1 MPATVFDLPARLSAK
16 GTADLIAADD
26 HHFARIASQLDRE
39 VATLEARLAELR
51 RSSGGSGEAALER
64 DTAIHRL
71 SSDLNVLRRFDL
83 DVCLGRMVFAE
94 SGDTVYIGRMG
105 LRDEDGHALLVDWR
119 TPMAKPFFAATLAS
133 PMGLSTR
140 RRYRWANGLISDYW
154 DERLT
159 SATADDTAS
168 LDDQSAFIA
177 SLGTSRSAKMHD
189 VLSTIQADQDSII
202 RAPADAPMVV
212 DGGPGTGKTV
222 VALHRTAYLL
232 YSDPSIARGGGL
244 LFIGPNHT
252 YLSYVDDVLPRL
264 GEDGVR
270 LCTLDDLVEEGATAE
285 DDDRSARLKENLNP
299 GAVIERAVSIYE
311 EPPTTA
317 MVIDTVSGDLT
328 VTPGDWAAAFTSV
341 DADVDHNAARDQ
353 VWDELLEIL
362 TEAAVDADEDAEPLE
377 VRRHLSQDPD
387 LRATLSTAWPILDPL
402 DIVGDLWS
410 VPAYLSLAAPGL
422 TEEEAAS
429 LQRADPRAWT
439 KADVPLI
446 DAARRRIGDP
456 ADLSRK
462 RRAAAEAAAEQDRM
476 ADVVEDLIAADDS
489 ELKQMT
495 MLRGDDLRGALD
507 NPSGREIPDADRLA
521 GPFGHII
528 VDEAQ
533 ELTDAQWHMLLDRCP
548 SKSFTIV
555 GDRAQARHGFSQSW
569 DERMNEL
576 GLTISEVR
584 LSINYRTPAEVM
596 AAAEPV
602 IRAVLPHA
610 NVPQSVRQSG
620 NSVRCSRVDEVPSL
634 VDSWLDSHREGT
646 VCVITASPASWNFA
660 EAERV
665 SVMAPAEVKGLE
677 FDLVIVVDP
686 DTFGTGIQGGVD
698 RYVSMTRA
706 TAELVIATDASS
718 DVGPSRAQSNPRV
731 RQSGLH

>member
-222 VALHRTAYLL
+222 VALHRAAYLL

-410 VPAYLSLAAPGL
+410 VPAYLSLAAPDL

-634 VDSWLDSHREGT
+634 VDSWLDSHNEGT
-646 VCVITASPASWNFA
+646 VCVITVSPASWNFA

-677 FDLVIVVDP
+677 FDLVILVDP
-686 DTFGTGIQGGVD
+686 DGFGTGIQGGVD

-706 TAELVIATDASS
+706 TAELVIAADASS
-718 DVGPSRAQSNPRV
+718 PYHEVIRV
-731 RQSGLH
+731 SKI

>member
-16 GTADLIAADD
+16 RTANLIAADD
-26 HHFARIASQLDRE
+26 HHFAHIASQLDRE

-51 RSSGGSGEAALER
+51 RSPGGDGEAALER
-64 DTAIHRL
+64 DTVIHRL
-71 SSDLNVLRRFDL
+71 SSELNLLRRFDL

-105 LRDEDGHALLVDWR
+105 LRDEDGRALLIDWR

-154 DERLT
+154 DEGFT
-159 SATADDTAS
+159 SATDDDTAS

-202 RAPADAPMVV
+202 RAPADLPMVV

-222 VALHRTAYLL
+222 VALHRAAYLL
-232 YSDPSIARGGGL
+232 YSDSSIARGGGL
-244 LFIGPNHT
+244 LFIGPNQP

-270 LCTLDDLVEEGATAE
+270 LCTLDSLITESATAK
-285 DDDRSARLKENLNP
+285 DDERSSRLKANLDP
-299 GAVIERAVSIYE
+299 GAVIARAVSIYE
-311 EPPTTA
+311 EPPTTTL
-317 MVIDTVSGDLT
+317 VIDTVWGELT
-328 VTPGDWAAAFTSV
+328 VTAGDWSAAFTSI
-341 DADVDHNAARDQ
+341 DEDLEHNTARDQ

-362 TEAAVDADEDAEPLE
+362 AEPVVDSDEDAEPLE
-377 VRRHLSQDPD
+377 VHRFLSQDPD
-387 LRATLSTAWPILDPL
+387 LRANLTAAWPILDPL

-410 VPAYLSLAAPGL
+410 VPAYLSLAAPDL
-422 TEEEAAS
+422 TEAETAC
-429 LQRADPRAWT
+429 LQRTDPRAWT
-439 KADVPLI
+439 GADVPLI

-456 ADLSRK
+456 ADLGRR

-489 ELKQMT
+489 ELMQMT

-507 NPSGREIPDADRLA
+507 NPSGRETLAADRLA

-555 GDRAQARHGFSQSW
+555 GDRAQARHGFVQSW

-576 GLTISEVR
+576 GLAVNEVH

-602 IRAVLPHA
+602 IRAVLPHT

-620 NSVRCSRVDEVPSL
+620 SSVGYCRVEEVPSL
-634 VDSWLDSHREGT
+634 VGAWLDSHREGI
-646 VCVITASPASWNFA
+646 VCVITVSPASWSFA
-660 EAERV
+660 EVERV
-665 SVMAPAEVKGLE
+665 SVMTPAEVKGLE
-677 FDLVIVVDP
+677 FDLVILVDP
-686 DTFGTGIQGGVD
+686 AGFGTGIQGGVD

-706 TAELVIATDASS
+706 TAQLVVATNA
-718 DVGPSRAQSNPRV
+718 PSE
-731 RQSGLH
+731 

>member
-222 VALHRTAYLL
+222 VALHRAAYLL

-410 VPAYLSLAAPGL
+410 VPAYLSLAAPDL

-706 TAELVIATDASS
+706 TAELVIATDAST
-718 DVGPSRAQSNPRV
+718 V
-731 RQSGLH
+731 R

>member
-16 GTADLIAADD
+16 RTANLIAADD
-26 HHFARIASQLDRE
+26 HHFAHIASQLDRE

-51 RSSGGSGEAALER
+51 RSPGGDGEAALER
-64 DTAIHRL
+64 DTVIHRL
-71 SSDLNVLRRFDL
+71 SSELNLLRRFDL

-105 LRDEDGHALLVDWR
+105 LRDEDGRALLIDWR

-154 DERLT
+154 DEGFT
-159 SATADDTAS
+159 SATDDDTAS

-202 RAPADAPMVV
+202 RAPADLPMVV

-222 VALHRTAYLL
+222 VALHRAAYLL
-232 YSDPSIARGGGL
+232 YSDSSIARGGGL
-244 LFIGPNHT
+244 LFIGPNQP

-270 LCTLDDLVEEGATAE
+270 LCTLDSLITESATAK
-285 DDDRSARLKENLNP
+285 DDERSSRLKANLDP
-299 GAVIERAVSIYE
+299 GAVIARAVSIYE
-311 EPPTTA
+311 EPPTTTL
-317 MVIDTVSGDLT
+317 VIDTVWGELT
-328 VTPGDWAAAFTSV
+328 VTAGDWSAAFTSI
-341 DADVDHNAARDQ
+341 DEDLEHNTARDQ

-362 TEAAVDADEDAEPLE
+362 AESVVDSDEDAEPLE
-377 VRRHLSQDPD
+377 VHRFLSQDPD
-387 LRATLSTAWPILDPL
+387 LRANLTAAWPILDPL

-410 VPAYLSLAAPGL
+410 VPAYLSLAAPDL
-422 TEEEAAS
+422 TEAETAC
-429 LQRADPRAWT
+429 LQRTDPRAWT
-439 KADVPLI
+439 GADVPLI

-456 ADLSRK
+456 ADLGRR

-489 ELKQMT
+489 ELMQMT

-507 NPSGREIPDADRLA
+507 NPSGRETLAADRLA

-555 GDRAQARHGFSQSW
+555 GDRAQARHGFVQSW

-576 GLTISEVR
+576 GLAVNEVH

-602 IRAVLPHA
+602 IRAVLPHT

-620 NSVRCSRVDEVPSL
+620 SSVGYCRVEEVPSL
-634 VDSWLDSHREGT
+634 VGAWLDSHREGI
-646 VCVITASPASWNFA
+646 VCVITVSPASWSFA
-660 EAERV
+660 EVERV
-665 SVMAPAEVKGLE
+665 SVMTPAEVKGLE
-677 FDLVIVVDP
+677 FDLVILVDP
-686 DTFGTGIQGGVD
+686 AGFGTGIQGGVD

-706 TAELVIATDASS
+706 TAQLVVATNA
-718 DVGPSRAQSNPRV
+718 PSE
-731 RQSGLH
+731 

>member
-16 GTADLIAADD
+16 RTADLIAADD
-26 HHFARIASQLDRE
+26 HHFARIASQRDRE
-39 VATLEARLAELR
+39 VAKLEARLAELR
-51 RSSGGSGEAALER
+51 QSSGGGGEAALER
-64 DTAIHRL
+64 DNAIHRL
-71 SSDLNVLRRFDL
+71 SSELNLLRRFDL

-105 LRDEDGHALLVDWR
+105 LRDEDGHALLIDWR

-140 RRYRWANGLISDYW
+140 RRYRWTNGLISDYW
-154 DERLT
+154 DERFT
-159 SATADDTAS
+159 SATVEDTAS

-189 VLSTIQADQDSII
+189 VLSTIQSDQDSII
-202 RAPADAPMVV
+202 RAPADSPLVV

-222 VALHRTAYLL
+222 VALHRAAYLL
-232 YSDPSIARGGGL
+232 YADSSIARGGGL

-264 GEDGVR
+264 GEESVS
-270 LCTLDDLVEEGATAE
+270 LCTLDDLIPEIVTAE
-285 DDDRSARLKENLNP
+285 DDERSSRLKANLNP

-311 EPPTTA
+311 EPPTTP
-317 MVIDTVSGDLT
+317 MVIDAVGGDLT
-328 VTPGDWAAAFTSV
+328 VTPGDWAAAFASI
-341 DADVDHNAARDQ
+341 DADVDHNTARDQ

-362 TEAAVDADEDAEPLE
+362 TESVVDADEDAEPLE
-377 VRRHLSQDPD
+377 VRRILSRDPD
-387 LRATLSTAWPILDPL
+387 LRATLTAAWPILDPL
-402 DIVGDLWS
+402 DIVGDLWT
-410 VPAYLSLAAPGL
+410 VPAYLSLAAPEL
-422 TEEEAAS
+422 TEAETAQ
-429 LQRADPRAWT
+429 LQRAEPRAWT
-439 KADVPLI
+439 KADIPLI

-456 ADLSRK
+456 ADLSRS
-462 RRAAAEAAAEQDRM
+462 RRAAADAAAEQARM
-476 ADVVEDLIAADDS
+476 ADVVDDLIAADDS
-489 ELKQMT
+489 EMMQMT

-507 NPSGREIPDADRLA
+507 NPSGRETPDADRLA

-533 ELTDAQWHMLLDRCP
+533 ELTEAQWHILLDRCP
-548 SKSFTIV
+548 SKRFTIV
-555 GDRAQARHGFSQSW
+555 GDRAQARHGFAETW

-576 GLTISEVR
+576 GLAVSEVL

-596 AAAEPV
+596 NAAAPV
-602 IRAVLPHA
+602 IRAVLPDA

-620 NSVRCSRVDEVPSL
+620 NSVEYRHVDEIPSL
-634 VDSWLDSHREGT
+634 VGEWLDSHRDGT
-646 VCVITASPASWNFA
+646 VCVITEAPASWSFT

-665 SVMAPAEVKGLE
+665 SVMTPAEVKGLE
-677 FDLVIVVDP
+677 FDLVILVDP
-686 DTFGTGIQGGVD
+686 DGFGTDIQGGVD

-706 TAELVIATDASS
+706 TAELIIARDTSS
-718 DVGPSRAQSNPRV
+718 A
-731 RQSGLH
+731 

>member
-222 VALHRTAYLL
+222 VALHRAAYLL

-410 VPAYLSLAAPGL
+410 VPAYLSLAAPDL

-576 GLTISEVR
+576 GLAVSEVR

-706 TAELVIATDASS
+706 TAELLIATDASS
-718 DVGPSRAQSNPRV
+718 ASVEARTAHSKS
-731 RQSGLH
+731 

>member
-1 MPATVFDLPARLSAK
+1 MPATVFDLPTRLSAK
-16 GTADLIAADD
+16 GTADLIADDD

-51 RSSGGSGEAALER
+51 RSSGGGGEAALER

-71 SSDLNVLRRFDL
+71 SSHLNLLRRFDL

-94 SGDTVYIGRMG
+94 SGDTVYIGRLG
-105 LRDEDGHALLVDWR
+105 LRDEDGHALLIDWR
-119 TPMAKPFFAATLAS
+119 TPMAEPFFAATLAS
-133 PMGLSTR
+133 PMGLTTR

-154 DERLT
+154 DEGFT
-159 SATADDTAS
+159 SATVDDTTS
-168 LDDQSAFIA
+168 LDDQSGFIA

-202 RAPADAPMVV
+202 RAPADVPLVV

-222 VALHRTAYLL
+222 VALHRAACLL
-232 YSDPSIARGGGL
+232 YSDPNVARGGGL

-264 GEDGVR
+264 GEDGVS
-270 LCTLDDLVEEGATAE
+270 LSTLNDLITDSATAE
-285 DDDRSARLKENLNP
+285 EDDRSSRIKANLNP

-317 MVIDTVSGDLT
+317 MVIDTLGGDLT
-328 VTPGDWAAAFTSV
+328 VTPGDWEAAFTSI
-341 DADVDHNAARDQ
+341 DADVDHNSARDQ
-353 VWDELLEIL
+353 IWDELLEIL
-362 TEAAVDADEDAEPLE
+362 TESVVDADEDAEPLE
-377 VRRHLSQDPD
+377 VRAFLSQDPD
-387 LRATLSTAWPILDPL
+387 LRATLTAAWPILDPL

-410 VPAYLSLAAPGL
+410 VPAYLSLAAPEL
-422 TEEEAAS
+422 TQAESAC
-429 LQRADPRAWT
+429 LQRSEPRAWT

-456 ADLSRK
+456 ADLSRT
-462 RRAAAEAAAEQDRM
+462 RRAKAEAAAEQARM

-489 ELKQMT
+489 ELRQMS
-495 MLRGDDLRGALD
+495 MLRGDDLRGALV
-507 NPSGREIPDADRLA
+507 NPSGREAPGADRLA

-533 ELTDAQWHMLLDRCP
+533 ELTAAQWHMLLDRCP
-548 SKSFTIV
+548 SKSITIV
-555 GDRAQARHGFSQSW
+555 GDRAQARHGFAQSW
-569 DERMNEL
+569 DERMREL
-576 GLTISEVR
+576 GLTVNEVH
-584 LSINYRTPAEVM
+584 LSINYRTPVEVM

-602 IRAVLPHA
+602 IRAVLPDA
-610 NVPQSVRQSG
+610 NVPRSVRQTGS
-620 NSVRCSRVDEVPSL
+620 SVGYCGADEVPSL
-634 VDSWLDSHREGT
+634 VGGWLDSHREGT
-646 VCVITASPASWNFA
+646 VCVITTSPAMWSPSSWSLA

-665 SVMAPAEVKGLE
+665 SVMFPAEVKGLE
-677 FDLVIVVDP
+677 FDLVVLEDP
-686 DTFGTGIQGGVD
+686 DGFGTGVQGGVD

-706 TAELVIATDASS
+706 TSELVIATDAS
-718 DVGPSRAQSNPRV
+718 
-731 RQSGLH
+731 

>member
-1 MPATVFDLPARLSAK
+1 MPATAFDLPARLSAK
-16 GTADLIAADD
+16 GAADLIAADD
-26 HHFARIASQLDRE
+26 RHFARVASQLDRE

-51 RSSGGSGEAALER
+51 RSSGGGGEAALER

-71 SSDLNVLRRFDL
+71 SSELNVLRRFDL

-105 LRDEDGHALLVDWR
+105 LRDEDGNALLIDWR

-140 RRYRWANGLISDYW
+140 RRYRWTNGLISDYW
-154 DERLT
+154 DERFT
-159 SATADDTAS
+159 SSPADDTAS

-222 VALHRTAYLL
+222 VALHRAAYLL

-410 VPAYLSLAAPGL
+410 VPAYLSLAAPDL
-422 TEEEAAS
+422 TEEETAS

-446 DAARRRIGDP
+446 DVARRRIGDP
-456 ADLSRK
+456 ADLSSK

-489 ELKQMT
+489 DLKQMT

-533 ELTDAQWHMLLDRCP
+533 ELTNAQWHMLLDRCP

-555 GDRAQARHGFSQSW
+555 GDRAQARHGFAQSW

-576 GLTISEVR
+576 GLAVSEVR

-602 IRAVLPHA
+602 IRAVLPDA

-620 NSVRCSRVDEVPSL
+620 NSVRLCRVDEVPSL
-634 VDSWLDSHREGT
+634 VDSWLDSHGEGT
-646 VCVITASPASWNFA
+646 VCVITVSPASWNFA

-665 SVMAPAEVKGLE
+665 SVMTPAEVKGLE

-718 DVGPSRAQSNPRV
+718 ASVEARTAHSKS
-731 RQSGLH
+731 

>member
-222 VALHRTAYLL
+222 VALHRAAYLL

-285 DDDRSARLKENLNP
+285 DDDRSARLKANLNP

-317 MVIDTVSGDLT
+317 MVIDTVSGELT
-328 VTPGDWAAAFTSV
+328 VTPGDWAAAFTSIDV
-341 DADVDHNAARDQ
+341 DVDHNAARDQ

-362 TEAAVDADEDAEPLE
+362 TESVVDADEDAEPLE
-377 VRRHLSQDPD
+377 VRRYLSRDPD
-387 LRATLSTAWPILDPL
+387 LRATLTATWPILDPL

-410 VPAYLSLAAPGL
+410 VPAYLSLAAPDL
-422 TEEEAAS
+422 TEAETEY
-429 LQRADPRAWT
+429 LQRTEPRAWT
-439 KADVPLI
+439 KSDVPLI

-456 ADLSRK
+456 ADQSRR
-462 RRAAAEAAAEQDRM
+462 RRAAAEAAAEQARM

-706 TAELVIATDASS
+706 TAELLIATDASS
-718 DVGPSRAQSNPRV
+718 ASVEARTAHSKS
-731 RQSGLH
+731 

>member
-222 VALHRTAYLL
+222 VALHRAAYLL

-410 VPAYLSLAAPGL
+410 VPAYLSLAAPDL

-576 GLTISEVR
+576 GLAVSEVR

-602 IRAVLPHA
+602 IRAVLPDA

-706 TAELVIATDASS
+706 TAELLIATDASS
-718 DVGPSRAQSNPRV
+718 ASVEARTAHSKS
-731 RQSGLH
+731 

>member
-1 MPATVFDLPARLSAK
+1 MPATVFDLPSRLSAK
-16 GTADLIAADD
+16 TTADLIAADD
-26 HHFARIASQLDRE
+26 QHFARIASQLDRE
-39 VATLEARLAELR
+39 AATLEARLADLR
-51 RSSGGSGEAALER
+51 RSSGGGGEAALER

-71 SSDLNVLRRFDL
+71 SSELNLLRRFDL

-94 SGDTVYIGRMG
+94 SGDTVYIGRIG
-105 LRDEDGHALLVDWR
+105 LRDEDGRALLIDWR

-154 DERLT
+154 DERFT
-159 SATADDTAS
+159 SATVDDTAS

-189 VLSTIQADQDSII
+189 VLSTIQTDQDAII

-222 VALHRTAYLL
+222 VALHRAAYLL
-232 YSDPSIARGGGL
+232 YSDPSIVRGGGL

-270 LCTLDDLVEEGATAE
+270 LCTLDDLIQERPT
-285 DDDRSARLKENLNP
+285 DDDDDDSTVLKANLNP
-299 GAVIERAVSIYE
+299 GAVIDRAVSIYE

-328 VTPGDWAAAFTSV
+328 VTPGDWAAAFTSI
-341 DADVDHNAARDQ
+341 DADVDHNSARDQ
-353 VWDELLEIL
+353 IWDELLEIL
-362 TEAAVDADEDAEPLE
+362 TESVVDADEDAEPLE
-377 VRRHLSQDPD
+377 VRRFLSQDPD
-387 LRATLSTAWPILDPL
+387 LRATLTAVWPILDPL

-410 VPAYLSLAAPGL
+410 VPAYLSLAAPDL
-422 TEEEAAS
+422 TETETAC
-429 LQRADPRAWT
+429 LQRAEPRAWT

-456 ADLSRK
+456 ADLRRR
-462 RRAAAEAAAEQDRM
+462 RRAASEAAAEQARM
-476 ADVVEDLIAADDS
+476 ADVVDDLIAADDS
-489 ELKQMT
+489 ELMQMT
-495 MLRGDDLRGALD
+495 MLKGDDLRGALD
-507 NPSGREIPDADRLA
+507 NPSGRETPSTDRLA

-555 GDRAQARHGFSQSW
+555 GDRAQARHGFAQSW
-569 DERMNEL
+569 DERMSEL
-576 GLTISEVR
+576 GLTVNEVH

-610 NVPQSVRQSG
+610 NVPQSVRDSG
-620 NSVRCSRVDEVPSL
+620 SAVGSCSVDEVSSL
-634 VDSWLDSHREGT
+634 AGTWLDSHREGT
-646 VCVITASPASWNFA
+646 VCVITVSPAAWSFA

-677 FDLVIVVDP
+677 FDLVILVDP
-686 DTFGTGIQGGVD
+686 DGFGTGIQGGVD

-706 TAELVIATDASS
+706 TAELVIATDG
-718 DVGPSRAQSNPRV
+718 VPPSRQRGAV
-731 RQSGLH
+731 YK

>member
-1 MPATVFDLPARLSAK
+1 
-16 GTADLIAADD
+16 
-26 HHFARIASQLDRE
+26 
-39 VATLEARLAELR
+39 
-51 RSSGGSGEAALER
+51 
-64 DTAIHRL
+64 
-71 SSDLNVLRRFDL
+71 
-83 DVCLGRMVFAE
+83 
-94 SGDTVYIGRMG
+94 
-105 LRDEDGHALLVDWR
+105 
-119 TPMAKPFFAATLAS
+119 
-133 PMGLSTR
+133 
-140 RRYRWANGLISDYW
+140 
-154 DERLT
+154 
-159 SATADDTAS
+159 
-168 LDDQSAFIA
+168 
-177 SLGTSRSAKMHD
+177 
-189 VLSTIQADQDSII
+189 
-202 RAPADAPMVV
+202 
-212 DGGPGTGKTV
+212 
-222 VALHRTAYLL
+222 
-232 YSDPSIARGGGL
+232 
-244 LFIGPNHT
+244 
-252 YLSYVDDVLPRL
+252 
-264 GEDGVR
+264 
-270 LCTLDDLVEEGATAE
+270 
-285 DDDRSARLKENLNP
+285 
-299 GAVIERAVSIYE
+299 
-311 EPPTTA
+311 
-317 MVIDTVSGDLT
+317 
-328 VTPGDWAAAFTSV
+328 
-341 DADVDHNAARDQ
+341 
-353 VWDELLEIL
+353 
-362 TEAAVDADEDAEPLE
+362 
-377 VRRHLSQDPD
+377 
-387 LRATLSTAWPILDPL
+387 
-402 DIVGDLWS
+402 
-410 VPAYLSLAAPGL
+410 
-422 TEEEAAS
+422 
-429 LQRADPRAWT
+429 
-439 KADVPLI
+439 
-446 DAARRRIGDP
+446 
-456 ADLSRK
+456 
-462 RRAAAEAAAEQDRM
+462 M

-706 TAELVIATDASS
+706 TAELLIATDASS
-718 DVGPSRAQSNPRV
+718 ASVEARTAHSKS
-731 RQSGLH
+731 

>member
-222 VALHRTAYLL
+222 VALHRAAYLL

-706 TAELVIATDASS
+706 TAELLIATDASS
-718 DVGPSRAQSNPRV
+718 ASVEARTAHSKS
-731 RQSGLH
+731 

>member
-222 VALHRTAYLL
+222 VALHRAAYLL

-285 DDDRSARLKENLNP
+285 DDDRSARLKANLNP

-410 VPAYLSLAAPGL
+410 VPAYLSLAAPDL

-706 TAELVIATDASS
+706 TAELLIATDASS
-718 DVGPSRAQSNPRV
+718 PFHEVIRV
-731 RQSGLH
+731 SKI

>member
-222 VALHRTAYLL
+222 VALHRAAYLL

-285 DDDRSARLKENLNP
+285 DDDRSARLKANLNP

-317 MVIDTVSGDLT
+317 MVIDTVSGELT
-328 VTPGDWAAAFTSV
+328 VTPGDWAAAFTSIDV
-341 DADVDHNAARDQ
+341 DVDHNAARDQ

-362 TEAAVDADEDAEPLE
+362 TESVVDADEDAEPLE
-377 VRRHLSQDPD
+377 VRRYLSRDPD
-387 LRATLSTAWPILDPL
+387 LRATLTATWPILDPL

-410 VPAYLSLAAPGL
+410 VPAYLSLAAPDL
-422 TEEEAAS
+422 TEAETEY
-429 LQRADPRAWT
+429 LQRTEPRAWT
-439 KADVPLI
+439 KSDVPLI

-456 ADLSRK
+456 ADQSRR
-462 RRAAAEAAAEQDRM
+462 RRAAAEAAAEQARM
-476 ADVVEDLIAADDS
+476 ADVVDDLIAADDS
-489 ELKQMT
+489 ELMQMT
-495 MLRGDDLRGALD
+495 MLKGDDLRGALD
-507 NPSGREIPDADRLA
+507 NPSGRETPDPDRLA

-533 ELTDAQWHMLLDRCP
+533 ELIGAQWHILLDRCP

-555 GDRAQARHGFSQSW
+555 GDRAQARHGFAQTW
-569 DERMNEL
+569 DERLSKL
-576 GLTISEVR
+576 GLAVNEVH

-610 NVPQSVRQSG
+610 NVPQSVRQPG

-646 VCVITASPASWNFA
+646 VCVITASPASWSFA

-677 FDLVIVVDP
+677 FDLVILVDP
-686 DTFGTGIQGGVD
+686 DGFGAGVQGGVD

-718 DVGPSRAQSNPRV
+718 ASVEARTAHSKS
-731 RQSGLH
+731 

>member
-1 MPATVFDLPARLSAK
+1 MPATVFGLPARLSAK
-16 GTADLIAADD
+16 TTADLIASDEL
-26 HHFARIASQLDRE
+26 HFARIASQLDGE

-51 RSSGGSGEAALER
+51 RSSGSGGEAALER

-71 SSDLNVLRRFDL
+71 SSELNVLRRFDL

-94 SGDTVYIGRMG
+94 SEDTVYIGRMG
-105 LRDEDGHALLVDWR
+105 LRDEDGHALLIDWR

-133 PMGLSTR
+133 PLGLSTR
-140 RRYRWANGLISDYW
+140 RRYRWENGLISDYW
-154 DERLT
+154 DERFT
-159 SATADDTAS
+159 SEPVDDTAS

-189 VLSTIQADQDSII
+189 VLSTIRADQDAII
-202 RAPADAPMVV
+202 RAQADLPMVV

-222 VALHRTAYLL
+222 VALHRAAYLL
-232 YSDPSIARGGGL
+232 YSDASIARGGGL
-244 LFIGPNHT
+244 LFIGPNYT

-270 LCTLDDLVEEGATAE
+270 LCTLDDLVKEGATAE
-285 DDDRSARLKENLNP
+285 DDDRSARLKANLNP

-362 TEAAVDADEDAEPLE
+362 TEAVVDADEDAEPLE

-410 VPAYLSLAAPGL
+410 VPAYLSLAAPDL
-422 TEEEAAS
+422 TEEETAS

-446 DAARRRIGDP
+446 DVARRRIGDP
-456 ADLSRK
+456 ADLSSK

-489 ELKQMT
+489 DLKQMT

-533 ELTDAQWHMLLDRCP
+533 ELTNAQWHMLLDRCP

-555 GDRAQARHGFSQSW
+555 GDRAQARHGFAQSW

-576 GLTISEVR
+576 GLAVSEVR

-602 IRAVLPHA
+602 IRAVLPDA

-620 NSVRCSRVDEVPSL
+620 NSVRSCRVDEVPSL
-634 VDSWLDSHREGT
+634 VDSWLDSHSEGT
-646 VCVITASPASWNFA
+646 VCVITVSPASWNFA

-677 FDLVIVVDP
+677 FDLVILVDP
-686 DTFGTGIQGGVD
+686 DGFGTGIQGGVD

-706 TAELVIATDASS
+706 TAELVIAADASS
-718 DVGPSRAQSNPRV
+718 PFHEVIRV
-731 RQSGLH
+731 SKI

>member
-222 VALHRTAYLL
+222 VALHRAAYLL

-410 VPAYLSLAAPGL
+410 VPAYLSLAAPDL

-602 IRAVLPHA
+602 IRAVLPRA

-706 TAELVIATDASS
+706 TAELLIVTDASS
-718 DVGPSRAQSNPRV
+718 ASVEARTAHSKS
-731 RQSGLH
+731 

>member
-706 TAELVIATDASS
+706 TAELLIATDASS
-718 DVGPSRAQSNPRV
+718 ASVEARTAHSKS
-731 RQSGLH
+731 

>member
-16 GTADLIAADD
+16 TTADLIAADD

-51 RSSGGSGEAALER
+51 RSSGGGGEAALER

-71 SSDLNVLRRFDL
+71 SSELNLLRRFDL

-105 LRDEDGHALLVDWR
+105 LRDEDGRALLIDWR

-154 DERLT
+154 DERFT
-159 SATADDTAS
+159 SATVDDIAS

-189 VLSTIQADQDSII
+189 VLSTIQTDQDAII
-202 RAPADAPMVV
+202 RAPADVPMVV

-222 VALHRTAYLL
+222 VALHRAAYLL
-232 YSDPSIARGGGL
+232 YSDPSIAKGGGL

-270 LCTLDDLVEEGATAE
+270 LCTLDDLIKESPTAE
-285 DDDRSARLKENLNP
+285 DDDRSSGLKANLDP
-299 GAVIERAVSIYE
+299 GAVIDRAVSIYE

-328 VTPGDWAAAFTSV
+328 VTPGDWAAAFTSI

-353 VWDELLEIL
+353 IWEELLEIL
-362 TEAAVDADEDAEPLE
+362 TESVVDADEDAEPLE
-377 VRRHLSQDPD
+377 VRRFLSQDPD
-387 LRATLSTAWPILDPL
+387 LRATLTAAWPILDPL

-410 VPAYLSLAAPGL
+410 VPAYLSLAAPDL
-422 TEEEAAS
+422 TEAETAC
-429 LQRADPRAWT
+429 LQRAEPTTWT

-456 ADLSRK
+456 TDLSRK
-462 RRAAAEAAAEQDRM
+462 RRAAAEAAAEQSRM
-476 ADVVEDLIAADDS
+476 ADVVDDLIAADDS
-489 ELKQMT
+489 ELMQMT

-507 NPSGREIPDADRLA
+507 NPSARETPGADRLA

-555 GDRAQARHGFSQSW
+555 GDRAQARHGFAQSW
-569 DERMNEL
+569 NKRMNAL
-576 GLTISEVR
+576 GLAVTEVH

-602 IRAVLPHA
+602 IRAVLPDA

-620 NSVRCSRVDEVPSL
+620 SAVGSCRVDEVPSL
-634 VDSWLDSHREGT
+634 VGTWLDSHGEGT
-646 VCVITASPASWNFA
+646 VCVITVSPAAWSFA

-686 DTFGTGIQGGVD
+686 DGFGTGIQAGVD
-698 RYVSMTRA
+698 SYVSMTRA
-706 TAELVIATDASS
+706 TAELVIATDGAP
-718 DVGPSRAQSNPRV
+718 PSRRRGV
-731 RQSGLH
+731 VYK